1 MSSGPQALR
10 RASVWALGLHTGGC
24 SACAES
30 VAALAAPRYARR
42 LRTLGVTFARTP
54 RQADILLLS
63 GALTE
68 QARASLEPLIAGTP
82 RPRALVAIGDCAIN
96 GCVFAGSPALT
107 KPLAQVVGANVEI
120 AGCPPTPQAI
130 IEAIAEARRLLIGA
144 AAPMRLPS
152 LTADTTSAIEAAKE
166 TAPEATTGSEA
177 DQDEER
183 AGRHPAPFATAGGDW
198 DEDEDEDEDANANAD
213 SEPSA
218 EAEDDTTGSDHLTEP
233 RKGATRREARQSEE
247 KRSE

>member
-1 MSSGPQALR
+1 MSGPRVVR
-10 RASVWALGLHTGGC
+10 RASVWALGLHVGGC

-42 LRTLGVTFARTP
+42 LRALGVTFARTP

-96 GCVFAGSPALT
+96 GCVFAGSAALT
-107 KPLAQVVGANVEI
+107 APLAQVVGANVEI
-120 AGCPPTPQAI
+120 AGCPPAPQAI
-130 IEAIAEARRLLIGA
+130 IEAIAQAQRLLMSA
-144 AAPMRLPS
+144 TAPRLP
-152 LTADTTSAIEAAKE
+152 LAATGADADAA
-166 TAPEATTGSEA
+166 EA
-177 DQDEER
+177 DESPPDASPDASPEDDPQR
-183 AGRHPAPFATAGGDW
+183 AGRLSALFATAGGDW
-198 DEDEDEDEDANANAD
+198 DDEEDSPAGETANN
-213 SEPSA
+213 SV
-218 EAEDDTTGSDHLTEP
+218 GNDHQTKP
-233 RKGATRREARQSEE
+233 RDGATRNGARQSEE